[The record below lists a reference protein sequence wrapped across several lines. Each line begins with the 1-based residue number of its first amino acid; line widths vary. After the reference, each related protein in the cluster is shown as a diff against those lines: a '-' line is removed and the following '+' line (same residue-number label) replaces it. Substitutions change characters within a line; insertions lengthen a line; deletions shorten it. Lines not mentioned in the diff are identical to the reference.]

1 MLANDAQFSNFHAI
15 KLLKIMSGNK
25 ARISPVMSES
35 VLLETLETLG
45 ELPVLI
51 LSVGTNSASFIRKV
65 KKYIQ
70 VRTLLYTNI

>member
-1 MLANDAQFSNFHAI
+1 MTKYLIRVFWHTDAI

-35 VLLETLETLG
+35 ILLETLETLG

-65 KKYIQ
+65 KKIYSKGRSYI
-70 VRTLLYTNI
+70 

>member
-1 MLANDAQFSNFHAI
+1 
-15 KLLKIMSGNK
+15 MSGNK

-35 VLLETLETLG
+35 ILLETLETLG

-65 KKYIQ
+65 K
-70 VRTLLYTNI
+70 NIFR